1 VAYSLPLDVEAFVR
15 EARVARF
22 ATVDEHGRPHIIP
35 VCFAYQDGF
44 IYSVLDAKPKRVP
57 VRNLRRVRNL
67 LANSNVQLLVDRYDE
82 DWSRLRYVQL
92 RGRASLLENGPE
104 YKGALDL
111 LRDKYAQ
118 YAQMQLDD
126 APVIRIDVEGYA
138 AWTAGPDGP
147 RAGG

>member
-92 RGRASLLENGPE
+92 RGRASLLESGSE
-104 YKGALDL
+104 HKTAILL
-111 LRDKYAQ
+111 LRDRYEQ
-118 YAQMQLDD
+118 YASMQIDIAL
-126 APVIRIDVEGYA
+126 VIKIDVEGHFS
-138 AWTAGPDGP
+138 WTSS
-147 RAGG
+147 